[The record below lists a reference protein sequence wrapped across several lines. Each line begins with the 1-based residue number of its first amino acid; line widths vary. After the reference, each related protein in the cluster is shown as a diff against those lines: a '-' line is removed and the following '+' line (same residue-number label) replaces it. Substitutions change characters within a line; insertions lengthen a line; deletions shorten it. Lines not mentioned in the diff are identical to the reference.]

1 MKKSKPFQVIF
12 KGSLGDIKRLYSFP
26 TFQNLLRAGESMTIA
41 QVYASKNLT
50 EVYVKDQNGEIH
62 IGIEITEN

>member
-1 MKKSKPFQVIF
+1 MKKSKPFQVVF

-26 TFQNLLRAGESMTIA
+26 TFQSLLRDGKSMTIA
-41 QVYASKNLT
+41 EVYASENLT
-50 EVYVKDQNGEIH
+50 KVYVKDQNGEIH